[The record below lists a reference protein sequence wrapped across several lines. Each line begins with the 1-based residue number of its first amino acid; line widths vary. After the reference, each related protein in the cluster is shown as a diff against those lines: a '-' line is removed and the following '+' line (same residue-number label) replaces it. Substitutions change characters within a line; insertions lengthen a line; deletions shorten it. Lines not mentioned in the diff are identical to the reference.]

1 MKELIRHILKENRLQ
16 QEIKQFIEDN
26 NIFDAAEMV
35 GGLDNLKSIFKDDLE
50 LSEMLNQL
58 TGVVDF
64 EYHDAFKDPRFVVF
78 PIKYEIIGVE
88 KNIWG
93 THSWPLLNIIYD
105 DSKLTS
111 EEKNK
116 LITILATI
124 QNDNTVGKIETNL
137 PEIKT
142 SGYFDVKQINGEDV
156 DIHDV
161 EFPFSKEDVKRIHNK
176 LYGESESLNESEKD
190 TKRLFKIIK
199 MIMED
204 MILPEYGHL
213 ICSYE
218 ITLNEDF
225 FNIPQVTVLFI
236 GGYGTEYWPVTQAVR
251 NMYNEV
257 LDDIVKE
264 IATYTGVVIY
274 VDMLQTPKCED
285 KENIYLRESES
296 EDKDYSPAGKEIT
309 PNQIVVHKSN
319 PMFRDKIMENGLK
332 VRAGECYKV
341 YVGYGVKCK
350 PAIFATNSTNKR
362 AWFDSTYD
370 DDIWF
375 IDTTMIPDVK
385 WFKDRHFE
393 SRSKHIVTFQD
404 IPKEAITLKYEG
416 TGSSEDVLNSW
427 PEDSPNRLQ
436 ESIRS
441 ILRED
446 SLKNDLMESEDK
458 KLDLVKQMILQLFDE
473 VEYIE
478 IGEIYGKPLIRI
490 YHDVENTAANYDT
503 WFEEVIEDKI
513 DEMTGGNIILCSWW
527 TPQWHY
533 KRKNADFFIDVER
546 IEHDDEGN
554 EINESEEKQ
563 PKYLDIIKDIVE
575 PFKNEDCVC
584 DIRVLYNEEDDMYLI
599 DVEVGLFDLKEKF
612 YAEVGRNHY
621 VKKIRLDIKEAIKGY
636 IPIDNFYV
644 GSYSTPKCGEKRW
657 WDKNINESDNK
668 EQSLQKL
675 IDQHGLYDI
684 IKMSGLDFNQV
695 KSLLSKIENPKEIL
709 KQYIREFVIEKGGE
723 SEGNYGSIF
732 GIGLSL
738 NNTKVLQDIMVQDS
752 DQIAVEIWGY
762 EFDEYG
768 FKEQTEQY
776 LTTINNLTNEEL
788 LSILSWM
795 METIEGGYW
804 D

>member
-16 QEIKQFIEDN
+16 QEMKQFIEDN

-50 LSEMLNQL
+50 LSEILNQL

-93 THSWPLLNIIYD
+93 THSWPLLNVIYD

-111 EEKNK
+111 AEKKK
-116 LITILATI
+116 LITILAAI

-137 PEIKT
+137 PEIKN
-142 SGYFDVKQINGEDV
+142 SGYFDVRQINGKDV
-156 DIHDV
+156 DIHDE

-176 LYGESESLNESEKD
+176 LYSGTESLNESK
-190 TKRLFKIIK
+190 
-199 MIMED
+199 
-204 MILPEYGHL
+204 
-213 ICSYE
+213 
-218 ITLNEDF
+218 
-225 FNIPQVTVLFI
+225 
-236 GGYGTEYWPVTQAVR
+236 
-251 NMYNEV
+251 
-257 LDDIVKE
+257 
-264 IATYTGVVIY
+264 
-274 VDMLQTPKCED
+274 
-285 KENIYLRESES
+285 
-296 EDKDYSPAGKEIT
+296 
-309 PNQIVVHKSN
+309 
-319 PMFRDKIMENGLK
+319 
-332 VRAGECYKV
+332 
-341 YVGYGVKCK
+341 
-350 PAIFATNSTNKR
+350 
-362 AWFDSTYD
+362 
-370 DDIWF
+370 
-375 IDTTMIPDVK
+375 
-385 WFKDRHFE
+385 
-393 SRSKHIVTFQD
+393 
-404 IPKEAITLKYEG
+404 
-416 TGSSEDVLNSW
+416 
-427 PEDSPNRLQ
+427 
-436 ESIRS
+436 
-441 ILRED
+441 
-446 SLKNDLMESEDK
+446 SEDK

-478 IGEIYGKPLIRI
+478 IDEIYGNPLIKI
-490 YHDVENTAANYDT
+490 YHDVEDTAANYDN

-546 IEHDDEGN
+546 IDYDENGN
-554 EINESEEKQ
+554 KINESEEKQ

-612 YAEVGRNHY
+612 FAEVGRNHY

-657 WDKNINESDNK
+657 WDKNMNESDNK

-675 IDQHGLYDI
+675 IDQHGLYDF
-684 IKMSGLDFNQV
+684 IKMTGLDFNQV
-695 KSLLSKIENPKEIL
+695 KSLLSKIDNPKEIL
-709 KQYIREFVIEKGGE
+709 KQYIREFVMEHDSMAGD
-723 SEGNYGSIF
+723 NYGSLF
-732 GIGLSL
+732 ALNLPLSD
-738 NNTKVLQDIMVQDS
+738 TKYVNDILVQDS
-752 DQIAVEIWGY
+752 GQSAVEIWEY
-762 EFDEYG
+762 HLDEYG
-768 FKEQTEQY
+768 HREQKDQY
-776 LTTINNLTNEEL
+776 LTSIITLTNEEL

-795 METIEGGYW
+795 MEVIEGGYW

>member
-1 MKELIRHILKENRLQ
+1 MRELIKHILKENDLK
-16 QEIKQFIEDN
+16 QELKKVIEDD
-26 NIFDAAEMV
+26 NIFKAADLV
-35 GGLDNLKSIFKDDLE
+35 GGMDNLKSIFKDVP
-50 LSEMLNQL
+50 EMSSLFDKL
-58 TGVVDF
+58 TGTITFYYPVVAYGDI
-64 EYHDAFKDPRFVVF
+64 KF
-78 PIKYEIIGVE
+78 PLDYEIIGRHS
-88 KNIWG
+88 NIAK
-93 THSWPLLNIIYD
+93 TNHWPEINVLYD
-105 DSKLTS
+105 ENKLTP
-111 EEKNK
+111 EENK
-116 LITILATI
+116 DFKSMIRYLYDEAQHSTFKSKFEDSRLF
-124 QNDNTVGKIETNL
+124 NVNYLTVKEL
-137 PEIKT
+137 
-142 SGYFDVKQINGEDV
+142 NGEDIDLIGGWDFSLNEV
-156 DIHDV
+156 EDLHD
-161 EFPFSKEDVKRIHNK
+161 K
-176 LYGESESLNESEKD
+176 LYGESESLNENEKD

-213 ICSYE
+213 ICSYD
-218 ITLNEDF
+218 ITLNGV
-225 FNIPQVTVLFI
+225 FNKPEVVVTFI
-236 GGYGTEYWPVTQAVR
+236 GGYGTKLWPVTQGIR
-251 NMYNEV
+251 QMYSNV
-257 LDDIVKE
+257 LEDISKE
-264 IATYTGVVIY
+264 IANYTGVVIG
-274 VDMLQTPKCED
+274 VRGEQTPKCDD

-296 EDKDYSPAGKEIT
+296 EDKDYNPAGKEIT
-309 PNQIVVHKSN
+309 PNHIVVHKSN

-436 ESIRS
+436 ESIRR
-441 ILRED
+441 ILREN
-446 SLKNDLMESEDK
+446 SLKNDLIKSEDK
-458 KLDLVKQMILQLFDE
+458 KLDLVKEMILQLFDE

-478 IGEIYGKPLIRI
+478 IDEIHGKPLIKI
-490 YHDVENTAANYDT
+490 YHDVEDTAANYDN

-546 IEHDDEGN
+546 IEYDDEGN
-554 EINESEEKQ
+554 EINESEEIQ

-599 DVEVGLFDLKEKF
+599 DVEVGLFELREKF

-621 VKKIRLDIKEAIKGY
+621 VKKIRVDIKEAIKGY

-675 IDQHGLYDI
+675 IDQYGLYEF
-684 IKMSGLDFNQV
+684 IKMTGLDFNQV
-695 KSLLSKIENPKEIL
+695 KSILNKMGNPKELL
-709 KQYIREFVIEKGGE
+709 KQYIREFVLEKGGSTGE
-723 SEGNYGSIF
+723 NYGSIF
-732 GIGLSL
+732 AVQIPLSD
-738 NNTKVLQDIMVQDS
+738 TKYVEDILVHDEDS
-752 DQIAVEIWGY
+752 IAVEMWEY
-762 EFDEYG
+762 HLDEYG
-768 FKEQTEQY
+768 HREQKDQY
-776 LTTINNLTNEEL
+776 LTTINNLTNDEL

-795 METIEGGYW
+795 MEVIEGGYW
-804 D
+804 F